1 MYCKKSHVFAHIS
14 TEKPFQQN
22 CMRKTVL
29 LILLPRCSLALY
41 NGFLILLKKHQNVFL
56 KNQETVLE
64 ELMRYIFQ
72 LEIKL
77 DESMTKS
84 VKNTLINISDSH
96 KTFNNNYNLSLKS
109 REFSKL
115 ILLSILDHFKQI
127 PRIFDVIALNHSKFD
142 LKDFHESLQHDYYI
156 SLILN

>member
-1 MYCKKSHVFAHIS
+1 M
-14 TEKPFQQN
+14 
-22 CMRKTVL
+22 
-29 LILLPRCSLALY
+29 
-41 NGFLILLKKHQNVFL
+41 
-56 KNQETVLE
+56 E

-72 LEIKL
+72 LELKL

-96 KTFNNNYNLSLKS
+96 KTFNNNYNLSRKS